1 MNEGIEDDT
10 LKKGAQVSTNESIKA
25 WYVYSFNGLFSPV
38 FPLFPRRTATHE
50 KKNVHI
56 KTLTCVHI
64 KRRTKKKK
72 KRDKYTILNE
82 CEGSKILWKSLYNF
96 LANASGDFIINSI
109 FKQINLLHI
118 HNYIKKKSLR
128 NNYHHTLNVYLKKMF

>member
-1 MNEGIEDDT
+1 MNEGMEE
-10 LKKGAQVSTNESIKA
+10 QVSTNESIKA

-64 KRRTKKKK
+64 KTRTKKEE
-72 KRDKYTILNE
+72 KRWVHE
-82 CEGSKILWKSLYNF
+82 CKGSKIWNDF
-96 LANASGDFIINSI
+96 LTNASGDFIIDPQKLI
-109 FKQINLLHI
+109 DRQINLSHI
-118 HNYIKKKSLR
+118 I
-128 NNYHHTLNVYLKKMF
+128 M